1 MFPKPKPSLK
11 PNTYAY
17 ESEPMVKATGFREYD
32 ARWLFGSEINLMGVE
47 ALGLGLGTLIHELG
61 VKPQIVTGHDFRSY
75 SASIKMALINGL
87 HRRRLQGHDI
97 GLAVTP
103 MAYFAQ
109 FDLDVPCV
117 AMVTASHNDNGWT
130 GVKMGANRPLTFGP
144 DEMTRLKDIVLNGR
158 IQRRAA
164 GGAYEFVEN
173 FPARYI
179 ADLTKRP
186 KLKRQLK
193 VVCACGNG
201 TAGAFAPQVL
211 EAIGCEVVPLDCELD
226 HTFPNYN
233 PNTED
238 MKMLH
243 AMRDAVLAN
252 KADVGLGFDGDGDR
266 CGVVDNEGEEIFA
279 DKVGV
284 MLARDIS
291 ANHKNALFVAD
302 VKSTG
307 LFVTDP
313 VLIKNG
319 AKTDY
324 WKTGHSYMKR
334 RVNEIGAIAGFEKS
348 GHFFFNKPFGRGYD
362 DGLIFAFAVCDM
374 LDRNPGKEHGG
385 SEKRAAENLVVADHV
400 AALRRRDQIRRGRR
414 GGEAFRSRAEKR
426 RQGRRPAD
434 PRSRHRQRRARH
446 RRGRHLG
453 PGARLLQQ
461 AGTGRRGRKPG
472 VGSAHARHVQGDR
485 RRAAHAQG
493 SRRIQ
498 SDDLKA
504 GTRGL
509 YVEFQA
515 DPAAARRVGICHR
528 RAEPACHGLND
539 PAADAGA
546 LDRPLAPPADAVVL
560 DGQFDLAGRA
570 IVQAHSDFAGSVVRI
585 SIFEGI
591 GDELCNQ

>member
-61 VKPQIVTGHDFRSY
+61 VKPRIVTGHDFRSY
-75 SASIKMALINGL
+75 SASIKMALTNGL
-87 HRRRLQGHDI
+87 IAAGASVYDI

-109 FDLDVPCV
+109 FDLDLPCV

-144 DEMTRLKDIVLNGR
+144 DEMSRLKDIVLNGR
-158 IQRRAA
+158 FEARA
-164 GGAYEFVEN
+164 GGGYQFVEN

-186 KLKRQLK
+186 KLKRHLK

-211 EAIGCEVVPLDCELD
+211 EKIGCEVVPLDCELD

-307 LFVTDP
+307 LFATDP

-362 DGLIFAFAVCDM
+362 DGLIFAFAV
-374 LDRNPGKEHGG
+374 LRHARPQSGKDHGG
-385 SEKRAAENLVVADHV
+385 SQKRAAENLGLADHV
-400 AALRRRDQIRRGRR
+400 AALRRRDQICRGRR
-414 GGEAFRSRAEKR
+414 GGEAFRGRAEKR

-434 PRSRHRQRRARH
+434 PRSGHRQRRARH

-472 VGSAHARHVQGDR
+472 VGARMRDMFKSV
-485 RRAAHAQG
+485 
-493 SRRIQ
+493 
-498 SDDLKA
+498 
-504 GTRGL
+504 
-509 YVEFQA
+509 
-515 DPAAARRVGICHR
+515 
-528 RAEPACHGLND
+528 
-539 PAADAGA
+539 
-546 LDRPLAPPADAVVL
+546 DAVLRTHKEV
-560 DGQFDLAGRA
+560 G
-570 IVQAHSDFAGSVVRI
+570 
-585 SIFEGI
+585 EY
-591 GDELCNQ
+591 NQTI